1 VGEQPEEED
10 SFNLM
15 EEVEVEADMVVE
27 REALDLVL
35 DLQVLQI
42 LVVVEAVLV

>member
-1 VGEQPEEED
+1 MGEQPEEED